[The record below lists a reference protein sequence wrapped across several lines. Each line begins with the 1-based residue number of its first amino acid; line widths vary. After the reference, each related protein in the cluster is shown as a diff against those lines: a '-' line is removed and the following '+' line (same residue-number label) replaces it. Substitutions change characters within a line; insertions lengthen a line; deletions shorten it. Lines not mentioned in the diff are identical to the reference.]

1 MASERYRIDMGQILD
16 NNVSIADVDDRAAC
30 ESLIAA
36 ANRAEGEHERAD
48 MHYRAN
54 VKIMNEN
61 AALRKRI
68 ETLEEVIDDLL
79 TLYHH
84 ANEGAF
90 SNDVKAE
97 DGTDEGDVIASRY
110 IARAI
115 ETLAA
120 PKEVQS

>member
-1 MASERYRIDMGQILD
+1 MDENGFFAVEDGTKAVAFSLAS
-16 NNVSIADVDDRAAC
+16 DRQSV

-36 ANRAEGEHERAD
+36 ANRAEAAHERAD